1 MLACKL
7 NWAIFIHLFDIL
19 LMIAGIKSSN
29 IVDQPIM
36 SISVTRLR
44 IRTTKAVYCGYN
56 VTPRAECGIYY
67 ETM

>member
-1 MLACKL
+1 M
-7 NWAIFIHLFDIL
+7 FFGIL

-36 SISVTRLR
+36 SISVTCLR
-44 IRTTKAVYCGYN
+44 IGTTEAVYCGQN
-56 VTPRAECGIYY
+56 VTPRAECEIYY